1 MADGQLREYLSQV
14 WGCECIVPL
23 NIECVRS
30 ASWTAAA
37 TSSVVVV
44 VLAKIKR
51 HWMMGDTTN

>member
-23 NIECVRS
+23 NIECVWS
-30 ASWTAAA
+30 ASWTVAA

-51 HWMMGDTTN
+51 HWMMGDTKN